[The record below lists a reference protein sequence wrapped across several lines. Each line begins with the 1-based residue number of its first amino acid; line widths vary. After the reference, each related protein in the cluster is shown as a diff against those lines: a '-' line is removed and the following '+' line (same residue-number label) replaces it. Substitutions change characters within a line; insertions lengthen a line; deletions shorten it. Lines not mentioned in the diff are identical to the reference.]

1 MIINSII
8 SAPSDGIEPPSDTFD
23 KLSYIQTN
31 GSSSYVPL
39 AISLST
45 YHIIT
50 AEFELLTIKDQPL
63 FGGRVSSS
71 QYREVAFCS
80 TANADIQYQIGS
92 GSTVV
97 NASNISMS
105 TNTRYIVKFENGK
118 VTVNGTAY
126 AGTVGTAFITVNRP
140 CMQLFHFY
148 SNTSSDTRWWHG
160 KLYRFDIDM
169 VNDETGDVIP
179 YRRYIPVKLKS
190 DNSIKLWDKVLGIS
204 WWTSN
209 CTGG

>member
-39 AISLST
+39 AISLSS

-63 FGGRVSSS
+63 FGGRAMSTT
-71 QYREVAFCS
+71 YREVAFCS
-80 TANADIQYQIGS
+80 TTNGGISYQCGANNVSANVSSITMTTD
-92 GSTVV
+92 
-97 NASNISMS
+97 
-105 TNTRYIVKFENGK
+105 TRYIVKFENGK

-126 AGTVGTAFITVNRP
+126 TGTAGTAFYTVNRP
-140 CMQLFHFY
+140 SMQLFHFY
-148 SNTSSDTRWWHG
+148 TNTSSDSRWWHG

-169 VNDETGDVIP
+169 VNNETGDVTP

-190 DNSIKLWDKVLGIS
+190 NNSILLWDKVLGIS

>member
-39 AISLST
+39 AISLSS

-50 AEFELLTIKDQPL
+50 AEFELLTIKDQAL
-63 FGGRVSSS
+63 FGGRVSAS

-80 TANADIQYQIGS
+80 TSNGGISYQIGAGNTQVS
-92 GSTVV
+92 
-97 NASNISMS
+97 ANISMS

-126 AGTVGTAFITVNRP
+126 TGTTGTAFKTVNRP
-140 CMQLFHFY
+140 CMQIFHFF
-148 SNTSSDTRWWHG
+148 SNTYSDSRWWHG

-169 VNDETGDVIP
+169 VNDETGDVTP
-179 YRRYIPVKLKS
+179 YRRYIPVKQRS
-190 DNSIKLWDKVLGIS
+190 NNSILLWDKVLGIS
-204 WWTSN
+204 WWTKD